1 MFRFRYIFRLF
12 LTVGILMVGISGCM
26 FAKRKVFTLE
36 QITAYMGQKY
46 NDTFTVKGTD
56 LQSSLDDK
64 TLLALYSENLG
75 VNIKVNYQSENG
87 KIEEALTDN
96 YMSYVLKPDI
106 EALLQPMAEEIYGT
120 VKVFYVING
129 NPFFE
134 PLGPETTADNLLT
147 SGELVSLVVLLP
159 PDTDRYQKR
168 GEALVQKMREEGYY
182 PFLIILY
189 LNDKDAYAA
198 ADGWNYNDYL
208 VPEYELLRCDH
219 MVEKYS
225 SAMEWR
231 DQNGLIPTEETA
243 SEAG

>member
-1 MFRFRYIFRLF
+1 MFQFKHIFRLF
-12 LTVGILMVGISGCM
+12 LAVSILIAGIGGCGLK
-26 FAKRKVFTLE
+26 KRKIFTLE

-46 NDTFTVKGTD
+46 NDTFTVRGTD
-56 LQSSLDDK
+56 LQSPFEDK
-64 TLLALYSENLG
+64 TLLALYSEKLG
-75 VNIKVNYQSENG
+75 VNIRVNYQSENSN
-87 KIEEALTDN
+87 IEEALTDN

>member
-1 MFRFRYIFRLF
+1 MFRFRYISRLF

-26 FAKRKVFTLE
+26 CAKRKVFTLE

-64 TLLALYSENLG
+64 TLLALYSEKLG
-75 VNIKVNYQSENG
+75 VTIKVNYQSENS

-134 PLGPETTADNLLT
+134 PLGPETTADQLLS

-159 PDTDRYQKR
+159 PDTDRYQER
-168 GEALVQKMREEGYY
+168 GEALVQKMWEEGYR
-182 PFLIILY
+182 PFLTILY
-189 LNDKDAYAA
+189 LNDEDAYAS

-208 VPEYELLRCDH
+208 VSEYRLLRCDH
-219 MVEKYS
+219 KVKKYS
-225 SAMEWR
+225 RVMEWR
-231 DQNGLIPTEETA
+231 N
-243 SEAG
+243 

>member
-1 MFRFRYIFRLF
+1 MFRFKYIFRLF

-26 FAKRKVFTLE
+26 FGKKIFTLE
-36 QITAYMGQKY
+36 QITEYMGQKY
-46 NDTFTVKGTD
+46 NDTFTVRGTD
-56 LQSSLDDK
+56 LQSPFEDK
-64 TLLALYSENLG
+64 TLLALYSEKLG
-75 VNIKVNYQSENG
+75 VNIKVNYQSENRN
-87 KIEEALTDN
+87 IEEALTDN

-134 PLGPETTADNLLT
+134 PLGPETTAAQLLS

-159 PDTDRYQKR
+159 PDTDRYQER

-182 PFLIILY
+182 PFLTILY
-189 LNDKDAYAA
+189 LNDENAYAA

-208 VPEYELLRCDH
+208 VSEYRLLRCDH
-219 MVEKYS
+219 KVKKYS
-225 SAMEWR
+225 RVMEWR
-231 DQNGLIPTEETA
+231 N
-243 SEAG
+243 